1 MTLMPL
7 KIHPLGFCFCGFSL
21 VGMLCGFGSVHPPQ
35 TDMDDATRSLEAARN
50 AGAATYAPLELRFA
64 SERMEQA
71 QLALAAKDKAAVQ
84 RITEEVIV
92 TAELAVAKVHL
103 AKVRE
108 QMEQKTKENAKLRN
122 DFLSGRE
129 GQKP

>member
-1 MTLMPL
+1 M
-7 KIHPLGFCFCGFSL
+7 
-21 VGMLCGFGSVHPPQ
+21 VGMLCGFGSTSPN
-35 TDMDDATRSLEAARN
+35 TADMEEAMRSLDAARS
-50 AGAATYAPLELRFA
+50 AGAATYAPLELGFA

-103 AKVRE
+103 AKARE
-108 QMEQKTKENAKLRN
+108 QMEQKTQENAKLRN
-122 DFLSGRE
+122 DLLSGRE
-129 GQKP
+129 GQQKPL